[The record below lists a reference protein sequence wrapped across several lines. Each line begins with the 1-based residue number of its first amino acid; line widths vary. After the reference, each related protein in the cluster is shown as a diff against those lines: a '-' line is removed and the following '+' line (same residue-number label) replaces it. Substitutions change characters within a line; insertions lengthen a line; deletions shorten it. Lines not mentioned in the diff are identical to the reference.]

1 MTVLEDLWYGNI
13 APSEQFL
20 SDNLHFKKLVSSMA
34 KSRDVLSE
42 SFTTEQSEQLVKYD
56 DIINEMHS
64 IAEAEAFKYGF
75 RLALGLLIESTK

>member
-34 KSRDVLSE
+34 KSRDVSPKVLP
-42 SFTTEQSEQLVKYD
+42 QSKTSSL
-56 DIINEMHS
+56 
-64 IAEAEAFKYGF
+64 
-75 RLALGLLIESTK
+75 